1 MSPYFLGWN
10 IYKILSLHIMAYARC
25 HLHRNFVLFS
35 DSWGPGVGIGLGVHG
50 CPTMIATLLFGEHI
64 LGIFSIRLW

>member
-1 MSPYFLGWN
+1 MRGV
-10 IYKILSLHIMAYARC
+10 ICTGILFCSLI
-25 HLHRNFVLFS
+25 V
-35 DSWGPGVGIGLGVHG
+35 GVGIGLGVHG